1 LRIQSL
7 DESIANY
14 YKLDDIRG
22 VIVTQVLPKSTASR
36 SGLNVGDIILQ
47 VDEYKINNEQTLI
60 GVFQEFRTGQ
70 TISIKI
76 IRDNEQLIKK
86 MTLERK

>member
-1 LRIQSL
+1 MI
-7 DESIANY
+7 I
-14 YKLDDIRG
+14 
-22 VIVTQVLPKSTASR
+22 TQVLPRSSASK
-36 SGLNVGDIILQ
+36 SGLKVGDVILQ

-70 TISIKI
+70 TISINI
-76 IRDNEQLIKK
+76 LRDSEQLTKK